1 MLKRKIY
8 EKLVLWKNSHS
19 KECLVINGARQIGK
33 TFIIDYFGR
42 ENYKSYI
49 YINLFRNPEYE
60 EIFEGNIDSE
70 SILNRL
76 PLFNINTKIVEGDT
90 LLFIDEIQRSPKA
103 RTALKF
109 LAMDDRIDVIA
120 SGSLLGIN
128 YRRLNQ
134 STFSEISIPVGYEK
148 EINMHSLDLEE
159 FLWAKGIT
167 SEAIEALRQYYNN
180 KTKIPSA
187 VNTEFSN
194 LLREYMVVGGMP
206 AVVNKYLETNSLEI
220 VHDEQQKIFN
230 SYDADITQ
238 YATNS
243 ERPKIRGCLYSLPRQ
258 LARENTKFKF
268 SEVSKGGNARKY
280 ENSLDWLQDAG
291 LISLLR
297 NVTLPEIPLRAYEIP
312 DQFKVYGND
321 IGMIASMF
329 GYETQKALLNNT
341 LTGHAKG
348 GIYENLIFDILNKKG
363 LILNYYRKGE
373 GMQEIEFI
381 FEKDGSVI
389 PIEVKSRRGETIS
402 LNEFIKQFNPKYS
415 IKLIDGNI
423 GVENSKITM
432 PHYMALFI

>member
-109 LAMDDRIDVIA
+109 LAIDDRIDVIA

-187 VNTEFSN
+187 INTEFSN

-243 ERPKIRGCLYSLPRQ
+243 ERPKIRGCLYSLQDSLHERI
-258 LARENTKFKF
+258 L
-268 SEVSKGGNARKY
+268 
-280 ENSLDWLQDAG
+280 NSNFLK
-291 LISLLR
+291 S
-297 NVTLPEIPLRAYEIP
+297 
-312 DQFKVYGND
+312 
-321 IGMIASMF
+321 
-329 GYETQKALLNNT
+329 QKA
-341 LTGHAKG
+341 
-348 GIYENLIFDILNKKG
+348 E
-363 LILNYYRKGE
+363 
-373 GMQEIEFI
+373 MQENM
-381 FEKDGSVI
+381 
-389 PIEVKSRRGETIS
+389 RT
-402 LNEFIKQFNPKYS
+402 L
-415 IKLIDGNI
+415 LIGFKMQD
-423 GVENSKITM
+423 
-432 PHYMALFI
+432 